1 MFGVISRGGY
11 LSRSGGYWIVPDRG
25 FRISLATGYFWKLK
39 DSSRQPLGD
48 LLTLWMI
55 VKHNVS
61 VPTYNLFIPSA
72 ELFHLSVESLLEWV
86 EQFPVRADLPELS
99 TYDS

>member
-1 MFGVISRGGY
+1 
-11 LSRSGGYWIVPDRG
+11 
-25 FRISLATGYFWKLK
+25 
-39 DSSRQPLGD
+39 
-48 LLTLWMI
+48 MI
-55 VKHNVS
+55 VKHNVY

-72 ELFHLSVESLLEWV
+72 ELFHLSVEILLEWV